1 MKHRPVVRTGRRA
14 AGRAARTKRVA
25 LSHAITDIQLPPSRA
40 EVRSLDNGLEVLLQE
55 DHSHPLASVQV
66 WVKAGS
72 LHEEKWTGAGLAH
85 LVEHML
91 FKGTRKRSAQE
102 ISLAIQDLGGY
113 VNAFTSFNRTV
124 YWIDG
129 LAEHVDGYL
138 EVLADMTRHSK
149 LDPEELGR
157 EMDVIRR
164 EMAMDNDDPSS
175 TAQHLMQATAFRQ
188 HPLRHPVIGHREIFD
203 QMGAGDVVAFVQRH
217 YVPNNCF
224 VVIAGDIDPDAAFQ
238 SVQRRFGDWPRKP
251 YEPVI
256 LPDEPRQQS
265 GRRARKTFATDVTRL
280 AFGWPIPGET
290 HEDKPA
296 LDVLAFLLGS
306 GRSSRL
312 YQQLREKQGI
322 AHSVWAGAWAA
333 RECGL
338 FHVEIECDPQDV
350 GAAEASALDTIARLT
365 HKGPNAAELEK
376 AVRSTLGSQLRT
388 LMTTRGQAMSLGH
401 GWLMDG
407 TLDFARQYLTAVE
420 RLTPRAIQQAAG
432 CYLDPQRLNT
442 VVVEAAAPAVPGARS
457 AIKGKCETIQRFVLP
472 NGLTLIVGQ
481 NPKLPL
487 VSMRA
492 QFLAGVPAETDATA
506 GVTQVTAQLLMMG
519 TRNHSAEELAS
530 ALENRGGGIL
540 AQGDVHRLYLGAE
553 VMRGDERLGLDLLAD
568 LALHPTLPPDK
579 LNSIKKRQIA
589 AIREEQ
595 EDPLTVALRL
605 CRRKVFAG
613 APFARTALGTEASV
627 QKLSAGDCRDLLAR
641 HVTGA
646 NGVVSV
652 FGDVDAGQIQ
662 KWVAKAFAR
671 LPKGS
676 RDVLPARAFA
686 RRGVAGEWEQR
697 MEKEQAVVVVGFRTA
712 GLLDRDTPALSLIDE
727 ACSDM
732 GSRLFNRIREE
743 LGLAYYVG
751 AQAFAAMGAGA
762 FYFYVGTEPAKV
774 DLAQREMMQQI
785 ESLAKNGLTADEL
798 GRAMTT
804 WRSSW
809 LRAQQGN
816 TALADGTGW
825 DELNGLGY
833 RHFENLPAI
842 MEQVSARDVREAAA
856 RHFGS
861 SKAFVV
867 RVLPA

>member
-1 MKHRPVVRTGRRA
+1 MKKAMIKTGRKAAGRKRRTGRA
-14 AGRAARTKRVA
+14 A
-25 LSHAITDIQLPPSRA
+25 LSRSVAGIELPPSHA
-40 EVRSLDNGLEVLLQE
+40 EVRTLDNGLEVILQA

-72 LHEEKWTGAGLAH
+72 LHEEKWLGAGLAH
-85 LVEHML
+85 LVEHMM
-91 FKGTRKRSAQE
+91 FKGTKRRSAQE
-102 ISLAIQDLGGY
+102 ISQAIQERGGC

-138 EVLADMTRHSK
+138 EVLADMARHSK
-149 LDPEELGR
+149 LDADELAR

-164 EMAMDNDDPSS
+164 EMAMDNDDPGSA
-175 TAQHLMQATAFRQ
+175 AQHLMQATAFRQ
-188 HPLRHPVIGHREIFD
+188 HPLRHPIIGHREIFD
-203 QMGAGDVVAFVQRH
+203 QVQQHDVLAFVQRH

-224 VVIAGDIDPDAAFQ
+224 VVIVGDIDAEAAFEN
-238 SVQRRFGDWPRKP
+238 VKKRLGDWPRRP

-265 GRRARKTFATDVTRL
+265 SRRARKTFATELTRL
-280 AFGWPIPGET
+280 AFGWPIPGDA

-312 YQQLREKQGI
+312 YQQLREKQGV

-338 FHVEIECDPQDV
+338 FHVEIECDPPDAA
-350 GAAEASALDTIARLT
+350 AAENSALNVIARIAQ
-365 HKGPNAAELEK
+365 KGPTAGELEK
-376 AVRSTLGSQLRT
+376 AVRSTLGSQLRS
-388 LMTTRGQAMSLGH
+388 LSATRGQAMSLGH

-407 TLDFARQYLTAVE
+407 SLDQARLYLQAVE
-420 RLTPRAIQQAAG
+420 KLTPRMIQQVASR
-432 CYLDPQRLNT
+432 YLDPHRLST
-442 VVVEAAAPAVPGARS
+442 VTVEPAGAQPPAPKHS
-457 AIKGKCETIQRFVLP
+457 LEGKCESIERFMLP
-472 NGLTLIVGQ
+472 NGLTLIVGR
-481 NPKLPL
+481 NAKLPL
-487 VSMRA
+487 ISMRA
-492 QFLAGVPAETDATA
+492 QFLAGVPVETDATA
-506 GVTQVTAQLLMMG
+506 GATQVTAQMLMMG
-519 TRNHSAEELAS
+519 TRKRSAEELAT
-530 ALENRGGGIL
+530 ALENRGGGII

-553 VMRGDERLGLDLLAD
+553 VMRGDEALGLDLLAD
-568 LALHPTLPPDK
+568 LALHPLLPRDK
-579 LNSIKKRQIA
+579 LDQIKKRQIA

-613 APFARTALGTEASV
+613 VPFARTALGTVESV
-627 QKLSAGDCRDLLAR
+627 QKLTTDDCRDLLTQ

-646 NGVVSV
+646 NGVISV
-652 FGDVDAGQIQ
+652 FGDVDIGQIH
-662 KWVAKAFAR
+662 KWAARAFAG

-676 RDVLPARAFA
+676 RRALRAREFDA
-686 RRGVAGEWEQR
+686 RSAPGQWEQR
-697 MEKEQAVVVVGFRTA
+697 MDKEQAVIVIGFRTA
-712 GLLDRDTPALSLIDE
+712 GLLDPDTHALSLIDE

-751 AQAFAAMGAGA
+751 AQAFSAMGAGA
-762 FYFYVGTEPAKV
+762 FYFYVGTEPDKI
-774 DLAQREMMQQI
+774 DLAQQEMMHQI
-785 ESLAKNGLTADEL
+785 EDLAANGLTAEEL
-798 GRAMTT
+798 KRAKTT

-825 DELNGLGY
+825 DELNGLGFS
-833 RHFENLPAI
+833 HFERLPAI
-842 MEQVSARDVREAAA
+842 IDQVSTADVQRVAAKY
-856 RHFGS
+856 FGS
-861 SKAFVV
+861 ARAFTV
-867 RVLPA
+867 RVMPK